1 MSAESDL
8 PQGHVVVA
16 RADKDEILDGVS
28 VGPDAPEIEES
39 APDVLP
45 PPKELSVGQRLREA
59 REAKGLSVQDVA
71 GRLKLSLHQVDAIES
86 DDWTRLQCNT
96 ITRGFVRNYARLV
109 GLDGAVLM
117 ALLDQLTAPPVK
129 ELAVPTNIN
138 VKVPDEYGV
147 ERRDYIRVAGGFLVL
162 ALSVLAYFFLPT
174 DFVQTAYSGLKDR
187 ISSKSDELPVKAV
200 EPERRVSEPE
210 AAPVLAAPVAVSEP
224 APPAV
229 MSPSPAPAPVAPP
242 VSAPVSE
249 VPAAPAAKTTEAMLK
264 LGFSKPSW
272 VEIKD
277 RTGQVIFSQLS
288 PAGAQRDISGQPP
301 FALVIGNAGNVTVTY
316 KGNAVDL
323 SSRRSKD
330 DVARLTLE

>member
-1 MSAESDL
+1 MSAQSDL
-8 PQGHVVVA
+8 PQGHVVRA
-16 RADKDEILDGVS
+16 RADGDEMLDDTS
-28 VGPDAPEIEES
+28 VGRDGPDAEES
-39 APDVLP
+39 VPEALP
-45 PPKELSVGQRLREA
+45 SPEELSVGQRLRAA
-59 REAKGLSVQDVA
+59 REAKGMSAQDVA
-71 GRLKLSLHQVDAIES
+71 GRLKLSAHQVDAIES

-109 GLDGAVLM
+109 GLDGAALM
-117 ALLDQLTAPPVK
+117 AVLDQLTAPAAK
-129 ELAVPTNIN
+129 ELVVPTNIN
-138 VKVPDEYGV
+138 VKVPNEYGV

-162 ALSVLAYFFLPT
+162 TLSVLAYFFLPT
-174 DFVQTAYSGLKDR
+174 DFVQSTYSGLKER
-187 ISSKSDELPVKAV
+187 ISSKGDEPMLKPV
-200 EPERRVSEPE
+200 EPERRASEPE
-210 AAPVLAAPVAVSEP
+210 SAPVLAAPVAASEP
-224 APPAV
+224 APPSV
-229 MSPSPAPAPVAPP
+229 MATVPAPVPVAPP
-242 VSAPVSE
+242 VSVPVSDAPV
-249 VPAAPAAKTTEAMLK
+249 APAKTAEAVLK

-277 RTGQVIFSQLS
+277 RNGQVIFSQLS